1 MKRLKHYFPNYI
13 LSVLLVLFIVGL
25 SAVSLL
31 STVFKASFFIGSFE
45 KNNVYKYSSD
55 YTYDYFEKS
64 VASSGIPAEIYMEA
78 LDDKI
83 IKQSVDGKIN
93 AFFNYITGKTN
104 KIETPDIDYSEL
116 EKSISDYFDKFAK
129 DNNVEI
135 NDKFKTQLDK
145 TIEAAKKDVNSFTN
159 VLMLDYMEKA
169 GIHKKLRTVYP
180 LISVAVY
187 IMAGGIIL
195 IAAVIFILNR
205 KQISSALYWLSASGI
220 CASVIGLVPCIIL
233 KSSNYFSR
241 LIMRTDYIFHA
252 ITGILGDSVDTLMKT
267 QIYILIA
274 SILIMICFAAVSV
287 IKVKKGKNSDDK

>member
-13 LSVLLVLFIVGL
+13 LSVLLVLFIVGF
-25 SAVSLL
+25 SAVYLL
-31 STVFKASFFIGSFE
+31 STVFKASFFIDSLE

-64 VASSGIPAEIYMEA
+64 VASSGIPAEIYMES

-93 AFFNYITGKTN
+93 AFFDYITGKTD
-104 KIETPDIDYSEL
+104 KIEAPDIDYSGL

-129 DNNVEI
+129 ENNVEV

-145 TIEAAKKDVNSFTN
+145 TIETAKKDVNSFTN
-159 VLMLDYMEKA
+159 VFMLDYMEKA

-195 IAAVIFILNR
+195 ITAGFFILN
-205 KQISSALYWLSASGI
+205 KKEISSALYWFSVSGI
-220 CASVIGLVPCIIL
+220 CASVIGLVPCVIL
-233 KSSNYFSR
+233 NGSDYFSR
-241 LIMRTDYIFHA
+241 LIMRTDYIFYA
-252 ITGILGDSVDTLMKT
+252 VTGILGDSVDTLMKT
-267 QIYILIA
+267 QIFILIA
-274 SILIMICFAAVSV
+274 SVIIMICFAAASM
-287 IKVKKGKNSDDK
+287 IKGKNA